1 MITPSATQLART
13 VRVLRQGRVL
23 AYPTEGV
30 WGLGCD
36 PSNQAAVRRLLDLKG
51 RSASKGL
58 ILIAASVDQVRHLLR
73 DLNPQQLQ
81 PILATWPGPVTWLVP
96 APPGFSSWITGGK
109 PTLAVRV
116 SAHTGVVALCT
127 AFGGPIVSTSAN
139 PSGRAAALTE
149 LAVRRYFRERLDGLL
164 PGELG
169 GQRGPSEI
177 RDALTGRIIRAASPA
192 MMPPATPPERRP
204 ARD

>member
-1 MITPSATQLART
+1 M
-13 VRVLRQGRVL
+13 L

-36 PSNQAAVRRLLDLKG
+36 PDNASAVQRLLALKG
-51 RSASKGL
+51 RSAGKGL
-58 ILIAASVDQVRHLLR
+58 ILIAASVDQVRSLLR
-73 DLNPQQLQ
+73 GLSPLQLQ
-81 PILATWPGPVTWLVP
+81 PILASWPGPVTWLVP
-96 APPGFSSWITGGK
+96 APPGFPAWITGGK

-116 SAHTGVVALCT
+116 SAHLGVVALCR

-139 PSGRAAALTE
+139 PSGRAAARTE

-169 GQRGPSEI
+169 GLQGPSEI

-192 MMPPATPPERRP
+192 IIPPDPPLEVP
-204 ARD
+204 GP

>member
-1 MITPSATQLART
+1 VNTPSATQLARA
-13 VRVLRQGRVL
+13 VRVLRRGLVL

-36 PSNQAAVRRLLDLKG
+36 PSNEAAVRRLLDLKG

-73 DLNPQQLQ
+73 GLSPAQLQ
-81 PILATWPGPVTWLVP
+81 PILATWPGPLTWLVP
-96 APPGFSSWITGGK
+96 APPGFPAWITGGK
-109 PTLAVRV
+109 PSLAVRV
-116 SAHTGVVALCT
+116 SAHTGVVALCK
-127 AFGGPIVSTSAN
+127 AFGGPLVSTSAN
-139 PSGRAAALTE
+139 PSGRAAARSE

-169 GQRGPSEI
+169 GQQGPSEI
-177 RDALTGRIIRAASPA
+177 RDALTGRIIRPASPA
-192 MMPPATPPERRP
+192 IIAPATPVEALGP
-204 ARD
+204 

>member
-1 MITPSATQLART
+1 MNTPSAVQLVRA
-13 VRVLRQGRVL
+13 VRVLRQGLVL

-36 PSNQAAVRRLLDLKG
+36 PWNETAVQRLLDLKG

-58 ILIAASVDQVRHLLR
+58 ILIAASVEQVRNLLR
-73 DLNPQQLQ
+73 GLNPTQLQ
-81 PILATWPGPVTWLVP
+81 PIMASWPGPVTWLVP
-96 APPGFSSWITGGK
+96 SPPGIPLWITGGK
-109 PTLAVRV
+109 PSLAVRV
-116 SAHTGVVALCT
+116 SAHTGVAALCR

-139 PSGRAAALTE
+139 PSGRQAARTE

-169 GQRGPSEI
+169 GLQGPSEI
-177 RDALTGRIIRAASPA
+177 RDALTGRIIRAASPVIIS
-192 MMPPATPPERRP
+192 PASPDQVPG
-204 ARD
+204 

>member
-1 MITPSATQLART
+1 MNAEPSAVQLARA
-13 VRVLRQGRVL
+13 VRVLRQGLVL

-36 PSNQAAVRRLLDLKG
+36 PSSESAVQRLLALKG

-58 ILIAASVDQVRHLLR
+58 ILIAASVDQIRHLLR
-73 DLNPQQLQ
+73 GLTPAQLQ

-96 APPGFSSWITGGK
+96 APAGFPHWITGGK

-116 SAHTGVVALCT
+116 STHTGVVALCR

-139 PSGRAAALTE
+139 PSGRAAARTE
-149 LAVRRYFRERLDGLL
+149 LAVRRYFRERLDGVL
-164 PGELG
+164 PGKLG
-169 GQRGPSEI
+169 GLSGPSEI

-192 MMPPATPPERRP
+192 IIQPEASGEVTGP
-204 ARD
+204 